1 MIWSTPTATSSVKV
15 PRKRGYNGRQLGK
28 DLSVANLKLLAIELG
43 ITANVDAMNQSEKAM
58 LRTISLLR
66 QSKSAMGDMARTLE
80 QPANQFRV
88 LKAQLTL
95 LGRAIGE
102 LLLPFVQKVLPYLI
116 AFVKV
121 SQRVVSAFAALAG
134 FELPKFD
141 YATDIV
147 DGNNEIASSADD
159 AAKSVKKLYQ
169 LSFDELNI
177 LGSQSSS
184 SSGSGTSAA
193 DIAKLEEELKRLS
206 KEWDDAFSEKI
217 GETTDE
223 IAKQI
228 EDWLTKGEGIEKW
241 APDVYETF
249 KDIKDAA
256 ESTSKALG
264 LWDVDADLATNLDN
278 IWQKLKAIGIALLVI
293 FIAKSIIGLV
303 NEISKVKSFADKL
316 KDLRRATK
324 KVTDAMD
331 DKNKK
336 LKEQTEETA
345 DETEAVGELSPK
357 LDTATSAITAMAGA
371 IPAIGINW
379 NDAWQTVTNNSL
391 SFDVD
396 TSQIVTADEQLSEFV
411 GSSFYQLNEWLV
423 DSADAM
429 SVWQAM
435 LSTLTDETTSNVN
448 SSWQT
453 AFDTLNT
460 NAVNGFN
467 DILASSD
474 SFGESI
480 FSSMVDP
487 IKQVD
492 SEYATTFNNIYSN
505 YARLMESMGIE
516 AAPYS
521 AGTSSANA
529 SYVKKSSKIASK
541 RTTSNMVLF
550 GEEENSTKTKSK
562 STGQEISKADS
573 AKNLLEDFEKV
584 YKRFDI
590 YDTTNGT
597 LLDQWK
603 KLPDKFKNVGE
614 SFAKN
619 AEYVLDKT
627 LELLKNILG
636 MSSSFGMVPAFA
648 TGGFPENGM
657 FYANSSELVGRFSNG
672 RTAVANNAQIV
683 EGIENAVYRA
693 MTAAQR
699 GSGRGG
705 KIELIL
711 DKQVVGR
718 AFGDAI
724 DSEKRRSGANTKITF
739 TNGGTR

>member
-1 MIWSTPTATSSVKV
+1 
-15 PRKRGYNGRQLGK
+15 
-28 DLSVANLKLLAIELG
+28 
-43 ITANVDAMNQSEKAM
+43 
-58 LRTISLLR
+58 
-66 QSKSAMGDMARTLE
+66 
-80 QPANQFRV
+80 
-88 LKAQLTL
+88 
-95 LGRAIGE
+95 
-102 LLLPFVQKVLPYLI
+102 
-116 AFVKV
+116 
-121 SQRVVSAFAALAG
+121 
-134 FELPKFD
+134 
-141 YATDIV
+141 
-147 DGNNEIASSADD
+147 
-159 AAKSVKKLYQ
+159 
-169 LSFDELNI
+169 
-177 LGSQSSS
+177 
-184 SSGSGTSAA
+184 
-193 DIAKLEEELKRLS
+193 
-206 KEWDDAFSEKI
+206 
-217 GETTDE
+217 
-223 IAKQI
+223 
-228 EDWLTKGEGIEKW
+228 
-241 APDVYETF
+241 
-249 KDIKDAA
+249 
-256 ESTSKALG
+256 
-264 LWDVDADLATNLDN
+264 
-278 IWQKLKAIGIALLVI
+278 
-293 FIAKSIIGLV
+293 
-303 NEISKVKSFADKL
+303 
-316 KDLRRATK
+316 
-324 KVTDAMD
+324 
-331 DKNKK
+331 
-336 LKEQTEETA
+336 
-345 DETEAVGELSPK
+345 
-357 LDTATSAITAMAGA
+357 
-371 IPAIGINW
+371 
-379 NDAWQTVTNNSL
+379 
-391 SFDVD
+391 
-396 TSQIVTADEQLSEFV
+396 
-411 GSSFYQLNEWLV
+411 
-423 DSADAM
+423 
-429 SVWQAM
+429 
-435 LSTLTDETTSNVN
+435 
-448 SSWQT
+448 
-453 AFDTLNT
+453 
-460 NAVNGFN
+460 
-467 DILASSD
+467 
-474 SFGESI
+474 
-480 FSSMVDP
+480 MVDP

-648 TGGFPENGM
+648 TGGFPEDGI
-657 FYANSSELVGRFSNG
+657 FYANSGELVGRFANG
-672 RTAVANNAQIV
+672 RTAVANNAQII

-705 KIELIL
+705 KIELVL